1 MSLLM
6 PSRPIVINPD
16 LAYSIGLNEAIA
28 LQQVN
33 YWLKETTSGLERDG
47 VRWIYNTN
55 EQWLEQFPFWSES
68 TLKRTFTRLKNLGV
82 LKVEQLN
89 KSQRDMTNYY
99 TINYE
104 SELLDEVKVTKSKS
118 SKCTLPSGQIAL
130 MFLQRIQQRILQ
142 ILKTLLVRLRRNQ
155 TMPIL

>member
-33 YWLKETTSGLERDG
+33 YWLQETNSGLERDG
-47 VRWIYNTN
+47 VRWIYNTT

-68 TLKRTFTRLKNLGV
+68 TLKRTFTRLKSLAC
-82 LKVEQLN
+82 LKL
-89 KSQRDMTNYY
+89 SSLTSR
-99 TINYE
+99 
-104 SELLDEVKVTKSKS
+104 SET
-118 SKCTLPSGQIAL
+118 
-130 MFLQRIQQRILQ
+130 
-142 ILKTLLVRLRRNQ
+142 
-155 TMPIL
+155 

>member
-55 EQWLEQFPFWSES
+55 EQWLEQFPHFQQVLQVLSLLDAWES
-68 TLKRTFTRLKNLGV
+68 VLVSGLTTRLKPPFTKRIVFGNVSSLLSG
-82 LKVEQLN
+82 EALN
-89 KSQRDMTNYY
+89 P
-99 TINYE
+99 
-104 SELLDEVKVTKSKS
+104 LD
-118 SKCTLPSGQIAL
+118 
-130 MFLQRIQQRILQ
+130 
-142 ILKTLLVRLRRNQ
+142 
-155 TMPIL
+155 